1 MKSTWQQITLQ
12 EYLDKKGISS
22 HGFKLLDQ
30 SGAAYHGR
38 DQNTTQS
45 KTQIYGSAAHKK
57 ILEPASFSQD
67 FRYLPA
73 SVTRMSQTL
82 RDEEKK
88 GGFTYLKYAEGMEL
102 ERWSK
107 AVYENEDARNLLTHP
122 DIQVEV
128 SGFWEDPVWGIL
140 KKCRPDFIIP
150 CLGIMG
156 DLKTMTMKGKE
167 LRDVEEVFAKDV
179 WKYKYHWQ
187 AAHNLSSG
195 QFIDGVTYDSF
206 IWIVIV
212 KESPYEVDVIEPN
225 AAMIYNGQ
233 EKVRKLTEFYAECE
247 HTGIWPKRTKPGL
260 KTISLPEYALNE
272 E

>member
-107 AVYENEDARNLLTHP
+107 AVYENE
-122 DIQVEV
+122 
-128 SGFWEDPVWGIL
+128 G
-140 KKCRPDFIIP
+140 
-150 CLGIMG
+150 
-156 DLKTMTMKGKE
+156 
-167 LRDVEEVFAKDV
+167 
-179 WKYKYHWQ
+179 
-187 AAHNLSSG
+187 
-195 QFIDGVTYDSF
+195 
-206 IWIVIV
+206 
-212 KESPYEVDVIEPN
+212 
-225 AAMIYNGQ
+225 
-233 EKVRKLTEFYAECE
+233 
-247 HTGIWPKRTKPGL
+247 
-260 KTISLPEYALNE
+260 
-272 E
+272 